1 MIMKNIVIGLTG
13 TIASGKNTVAK
24 IFRKKGAFVIDAD
37 KVGHRVI
44 MPQAKAWHEIIKAF
58 GSKVLNRGGV
68 VNRRK
73 LAAKVFSTPDALKKL
88 NRITHPEM
96 RKIITSEIKLAK
108 LSKIK
113 YVVVNAAL
121 LEEMKLLSSVDRVI
135 AVLSD
140 KKNRIKRM
148 LRTGLSRKEALARIK
163 SQRSDKSYRKTADV
177 VIDNNRTMDDLKK
190 KVIKAIS
197 KL

>member
-1 MIMKNIVIGLTG
+1 MKNIVIGLTG

>member
-1 MIMKNIVIGLTG
+1 LIMKNIVIGLTG